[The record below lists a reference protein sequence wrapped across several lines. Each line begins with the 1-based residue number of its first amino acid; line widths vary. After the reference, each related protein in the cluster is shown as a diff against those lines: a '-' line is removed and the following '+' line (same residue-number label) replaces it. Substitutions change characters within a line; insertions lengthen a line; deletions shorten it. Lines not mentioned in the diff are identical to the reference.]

1 MTNYLF
7 KTAFRHI
14 IHRKYFSLLNV
25 VGFAMAFA
33 TSLIIF
39 FYVIYEY
46 SFDSHHE
53 KAGTVY
59 RVEVGGQVIYKG
71 TTAQLLKDRIPEIK
85 NASALSPYA
94 GQVISHPTQNDK
106 IYAGRVFQADSTLSQ
121 LLTFDV
127 LMGDLDAAFIDK
139 SKIAIDSDA
148 AMQLFG
154 SNSVIGERVLVNYG
168 RELEVCAVYK
178 TFPSNSSFSPAGF
191 MSIKQNQ
198 SRLDR
203 TESSFLTFLEIDKDL
218 VDDELKQRMADILK
232 AEFDDD
238 MTVHL
243 RALRDVH
250 FAEKINY
257 EYAKITKRSTVDL
270 FLSIAFLILII
281 SIINYYNFKCGIMPT
296 REKNFFVQ
304 EVNGAHKKHI
314 RLMLLIEG
322 LIVCAVAAVFAFL
335 LIELFDSSQLS
346 DLVPFD
352 LKEFS
357 LGKRVLMLGSIG
369 ILAAV
374 VSVLLP
380 TGFRFA
386 DTLVDKYSRSSTK
399 SFISMRGVLMTFQFV
414 ASLVL
419 IISSILIYQQKQ
431 FLLNYDTGIV
441 SNNILTFPLS
451 SKIKGNLDGF
461 TAELKKSAHIT
472 DVTYAAHG
480 PSNTMMGW
488 GRTIDNEQAQFY
500 VWPVA
505 ENFLRFFDIE
515 ILNGRDYSTFSMDKG
530 KFIFNQAAID
540 KYSWEHKL
548 NKTFPTFTGEA
559 EMIGFCESFH
569 YASLHHAVEPMCFW
583 LNRDRCH
590 MAFVKYS
597 GSLPFV
603 LDHIESSFKAI
614 SPNHMFD
621 YGFVDDTYQAYY
633 KSEMR
638 LFKLI
643 TFFSFIALLIT
654 AIGITGLVTI
664 ITQRHVKEIG
674 IRKANGARIYDI
686 LKLLNRKI
694 SYTIAIAFVISVPLV
709 WYLMELW
716 MNNFTVHT
724 AIHWYYFL
732 LGGLGVW
739 LLATLVTLRQTW
751 KAASQN
757 PIKALRYE

>member
-1 MTNYLF
+1 MTGYLI
-7 KTAFRHI
+7 KSAYRHI

-25 VGFAMAFA
+25 IGFAMAFT

-46 SFDSHHE
+46 SFDSHHQ
-53 KAGTVY
+53 KATTVY
-59 RVEVGGQVIYKG
+59 RVEVGDQVIYKG
-71 TTAQLLKDRIPEIK
+71 TAAQLLKDKIPEIK
-85 NASALSPYA
+85 NASTLSPYA
-94 GQVISHPTQNDK
+94 GQVLSHPTQTDK
-106 IYAGRVFQADSTLSQ
+106 MYAGRVFQADSAVSK

-127 LMGDLDAAFIDK
+127 LIGELDAAFIDK

-148 AMQLFG
+148 ATQLFG
-154 SNSVIGERVLVNYG
+154 STNVIGERVLVNYG
-168 RELEVCAVYK
+168 KPMEVCAVYK
-178 TFPSNSSFSPAGF
+178 SFPSNSSFAPAGF
-191 MSIKQNQ
+191 MSIKQNPT
-198 SRLDR
+198 RFDR
-203 TESSFLTFLEIDKDL
+203 SESSFLTFLQIDSHL
-218 VDDELKQRMADILK
+218 VDDDLNRRMADVLNT
-232 AEFDDD
+232 EFDDET
-238 MTVHL
+238 TVHL
-243 RALRDVH
+243 RALKDVH
-250 FAEKINY
+250 FADKINY
-257 EYAKITKRSTVDL
+257 EYAKVTNRSTVDL

-281 SIINYYNFKCGIMPT
+281 SVINYYNFKCGIMPT

-304 EVNGAHKKHI
+304 EVNGAHQKHI
-314 RLMLLIEG
+314 RLIFLIEG

-335 LIELFDSSQLS
+335 LIELFNSSQFSNLI
-346 DLVPFD
+346 PFD

-357 LGKRVLMLGSIG
+357 LGKRILMLSVIG
-369 ILAAV
+369 ISSAI

-386 DTLVDKYSRSSTK
+386 DTLVDKYSRSSTR

-441 SNNILTFPLS
+441 SNNILTIPLS
-451 SKIKGNLDGF
+451 GKIRNNLDSF
-461 TAELKKSAHIT
+461 TSELKKSAHIT

-488 GRTIDNEQAQFY
+488 GRTIDNVQTQFY

-505 ENFLRFFDIE
+505 ENFLSFFDIN
-515 ILNGRDYSTFSMDKG
+515 ILDGRDYSSNLMDDN
-530 KFIFNQAAID
+530 KFIFNKAAID

-548 NKTFPTFTGEA
+548 NKTFPTFSGEA
-559 EMIGFCESFH
+559 DLIGFCENFH
-569 YASLHHAVEPMCFW
+569 YASLRHMVDPMCFW
-583 LNRDRCH
+583 LNRNRCR

-597 GSLPFV
+597 GNLPLV

-686 LKLLNRKI
+686 IQLLNKKI
-694 SYTIAIAFVISVPLV
+694 TYTIIIAFVISVPLV

-716 MNNFTVHT
+716 MNNFIAHT

-732 LGGLGVW
+732 LGGICVW
-739 LLATLVTLRQTW
+739 LLAILVTLRQTW

>member
-1 MTNYLF
+1 MIRYLL
-7 KTAFRHI
+7 KTALRHVV
-14 IHRKYFSLLNV
+14 HRKYFSLLNV
-25 VGFAMAFA
+25 IGFSMAFA

-39 FYVIYEY
+39 FYVIFEY

-53 KAGTVY
+53 KAATVY
-59 RVEVGGQVIYKG
+59 RVEVGDQVIYKG

-85 NASALSPYA
+85 NASTLSPYA
-94 GQVISHPTQNDK
+94 GQVLVHPTQPDN
-106 IYAGRVFQADSTLSQ
+106 IYAGRVFQADSAISKM
-121 LLTFDV
+121 LTFDV
-127 LMGDLDAAFIDK
+127 LIGDLDAAFIDK
-139 SKIAIDSDA
+139 SKIAIDDEA
-148 AMQLFG
+148 ALQLFG
-154 SNSVIGERVLVNYG
+154 STSVIGKMVQVNYG
-168 RELEVCAVYK
+168 REMEICAVYEA
-178 TFPSNSSFSPAGF
+178 FPSNSTFSPVGF
-191 MSIKQNQ
+191 MSIKQNA
-198 SRLDR
+198 SRFER
-203 TESSFLTFLEIDKDL
+203 SESSFLTFLEIEPHL
-218 VDDELKQRMADILK
+218 VTDELNQRMEDIIN
-232 AEFDDD
+232 AEFNDE
-238 MTVHL
+238 VSIHL
-243 RALRDVH
+243 RALKDVH
-250 FAEKINY
+250 FAEKVNY

-270 FLSIAFLILII
+270 FLFIAFLVLII
-281 SIINYYNFKCGIMPT
+281 SVINYYNFKCGIMPT

-304 EVNGAHKKHI
+304 EVNGAKLMHI
-314 RLMLLIEG
+314 RLTLLFEG
-322 LIVCAVAAVFAFL
+322 LIVCVLAAIMAYILV
-335 LIELFDSSQLS
+335 ELFSSSQLS
-346 DLVPFD
+346 ELVPFD

-357 LGKRVLMLGSIG
+357 LSDRVLMLSAIC
-369 ILAAV
+369 ISAAII
-374 VSVLLP
+374 SVLLP

-386 DTLVDKYSRSSTK
+386 DTLLDKYRTSTSR

-419 IISSILIYQQKQ
+419 IISSIVIYQQKQ

-441 SNNILTFPLS
+441 SNNVISFPLS
-451 SKIKGNLDGF
+451 GKIKSNLESF
-461 TAELKKSAHIT
+461 TSELENSAHIT

-488 GRTIDNEQAQFY
+488 GRTIDGEQASFY

-505 ENFLRFFDIE
+505 ENFLSFFE
-515 ILNGRDYSTFSMDKG
+515 VKVLNGRDYSTNLLDDN

-548 NKTFPTFTGEA
+548 NKKFPTFEGEA
-559 EMIGFCESFH
+559 DLIGFCENFH
-569 YASLHHAVEPMCFW
+569 YASLHHTVDPMCFW
-583 LNRDRCH
+583 LNRKRCN

-597 GSLPFV
+597 GSLPVV
-603 LDHIESSFKAI
+603 LEHIESCFKAI
-614 SPNHMFD
+614 SPSHMFD

-643 TFFSFIALLIT
+643 SFFSFIALLIT

-716 MNNFTVHT
+716 MNNFIVHT
-724 AIHWYYFL
+724 TIHWYYFL
-732 LGGLGVW
+732 LGGICVW
-739 LLATLVTLRQTW
+739 LLAILVTLRQTW

>member
-1 MTNYLF
+1 MTRYLI
-7 KTAFRHI
+7 KSAFRHI
-14 IHRKYFSLLNV
+14 IHRKYFSLLNI

-39 FYVIYEY
+39 FYVIFEY
-46 SFDSHHE
+46 SFDNHHE
-53 KAGTVY
+53 KSAMVY
-59 RVEVGGQVIYKG
+59 RVEVGDQVIYKG
-71 TTAQLLKDRIPEIK
+71 TTAQLLKDRIPEIQ
-85 NASALSPYA
+85 NASTLSPYA

-106 IYAGRVFQADSTLSQ
+106 MFAGRVFQADSALSK

-127 LMGDLDAAFIDK
+127 LIGDMDAAFVDK

-148 AMQLFG
+148 AVQLFG
-154 SNSVIGERVLVNYG
+154 STNVIGERVLVNYG
-168 RELEVCAVYK
+168 NELEVCAVYK
-178 TFPSNSSFSPAGF
+178 AFPSNSSFSPAGF
-191 MSIKQNQ
+191 MSIKQNDW
-198 SRLDR
+198 RFDR
-203 TESSFLTFLEIDKDL
+203 TESSFLTFLEIEPHLIDNDL
-218 VDDELKQRMADILK
+218 ILRMSDILS
-232 AEFDDD
+232 AEFDDEV
-238 MTVHL
+238 TVHL
-243 RALRDVH
+243 RALKDVH
-250 FAEKINY
+250 FAEEVNY
-257 EYAKITKRSTVDL
+257 EYAKVTNRSTVDL
-270 FLSIAFLILII
+270 FLSIAIMILII

-304 EVNGAHKKHI
+304 EVNGAHQKHI
-314 RLMLLIEG
+314 RLILLCEG

-346 DLVPFD
+346 DLVPFE
-352 LKEFS
+352 LKEYSF
-357 LGKRVLMLGSIG
+357 GKRVLMLSTIC
-369 ILAAV
+369 ISAAV
-374 VSVLLP
+374 MSVLLP
-380 TGFRFA
+380 TGFKFA
-386 DTLVDKYSRSSTK
+386 DTLVDKYGHSSSK
-399 SFISMRGVLMTFQFV
+399 SFITMRGVLMTFQFV

-451 SKIKGNLDGF
+451 GKIKGNLDGF
-461 TAELKKSAHIT
+461 TSELKKSAHIS

-488 GRTIDNEQAQFY
+488 GRTIDNVQTQFY

-505 ENFLRFFDIE
+505 ENFLSFFDVKVYK
-515 ILNGRDYSTFSMDKG
+515 GRDYSSYSMDNN
-530 KFIFNQAAID
+530 KFIFNKAAVD
-540 KYSWEHKL
+540 KYSWENKL
-548 NKTFPTFTGEA
+548 NKPFPTFGGEA
-559 EMIGFCESFH
+559 DLIGFCESFN
-569 YASLHHAVEPMCFW
+569 YASLHHTVDPMGFW
-583 LNRDRCH
+583 LNRDRCN
-590 MAFVKYS
+590 MAFVKYT
-597 GSLPFV
+597 GSLPLV
-603 LDHIESSFKAI
+603 LEHIESSFKAI
-614 SPNHMFD
+614 SPNYMFD

-716 MNNFTVHT
+716 MNNFIVHT
-724 AIHWYYFL
+724 TIHWYYFL